1 MREGIAFLA
10 FTGRGEALAEKLAG
24 MLGGETARAGRDLD
38 LGNWTEAAFREK
50 RALVYVGAVGIA
62 VRAIAPFLGH
72 KAEDPAVL
80 AVDETGRWV
89 IPLLSGHLGGAN
101 ALARELASL
110 TGGEAVITT
119 ATDLHGVFA
128 VDLWAK
134 QQNMAVRQPERIR
147 TVSAKLLAGQMIRLD
162 CRWEIR
168 GAAPENVL
176 LAPQTDAAPE
186 KEIPDAEHGTD
197 PDVLVDYRDA
207 ACTAL
212 QLVPRILHLGIGCRK
227 GTGEEALEAGLG
239 RFCRERG
246 ILPEAIRSAASI
258 DLKRGEDGLLRFCR
272 EHGWP
277 VRFYTAEELNR
288 AEGSFSGSEFVRS
301 AAGVDNVCERAAV
314 LKSGGKLTE
323 TKYAHNGVTF
333 ALAEEQAGF
342 DWSW

>member
-10 FTGRGEALAEKLAG
+10 FTDRGEALAEKLAG
-24 MLGGETARAGRDLD
+24 VLGGETARAGRETD
-38 LGNWTEAAFREK
+38 LGSWTEAAFREK

-62 VRAIAPFLGH
+62 VRAVAPFLKH

-80 AVDETGRWV
+80 AVDETGRYV

-101 ALARELASL
+101 ALARELAAV

-134 QQNMAVRQPERIR
+134 KQNMTVRQPERIR
-147 TVSAKLLAGQMIRLD
+147 TVSAKLLAGQVIRLD
-162 CRWEIR
+162 CRWKIQ
-168 GAAPENVL
+168 GTVPENVRRL
-176 LAPQTDAAPE
+176 QDDSIRERASSDMERTD
-186 KEIPDAEHGTD
+186 I
-197 PDVLVDYRDA
+197 DVLVDFRDA
-207 ACTAL
+207 VCTGL
-212 QLVPRILHLGIGCRK
+212 QLVPRILNLGIGCRR
-227 GTGEEALEAGLG
+227 GTDEEALETGLEH
-239 RFCRERG
+239 FCRERG

-258 DLKRGEDGLLRFCR
+258 DLKSGEEGLLRFCR
-272 EHGWP
+272 EHDWP
-277 VRFYTAEELNR
+277 IRFYTAEELSR

-301 AAGVDNVCERAAV
+301 VAGVDNVCERAAV

-323 TKYAHNGVTF
+323 TKYAQNGVTF
-333 ALAEEQAGF
+333 ALAEEQAYF